1 MSHVT
6 PFSKEKNGEEVEISN
21 PFEKVPEDRTAVD
34 NILRINHGNQM
45 RLGLMADA
53 KANIMITVASIVFSI
68 TIANLDNEV
77 MKWPLLSFAVGSFF
91 SLLFAIFAII
101 PKTDY
106 PKDATG
112 DIDRKSPIFNPL
124 FFGHFAHLPIEEYK
138 EDYAEKLMN
147 DDSIYDSL
155 AGDIYGQGK
164 ILALSKYKYLKWSY
178 NSFLYGMTAAIMVFL
193 LQGPLGEILLNGLKT
208 TWDIIV
214 SETKFTIDGFKEL
227 LCQMSVQCR
236 KTAF

>member
-6 PFSKEKNGEEVEISN
+6 PFSEGNGKREQN

-53 KANIMITVASIVFSI
+53 KANIMITVSSIVFSV
-68 TIANLDNEV
+68 TIANLDNDL
-77 MKWPLLSFAVGSFF
+77 MKWPLLTFACGCFF
-91 SLLFAIFAII
+91 TLLFAIFAII
-101 PKTDY
+101 PKTAY
-106 PKDATG
+106 PKDALG
-112 DIDRKSPIFNPL
+112 DIDRKSPFFNPL

-147 DDSIYDSL
+147 DDSIYDAL

-164 ILALSKYKYLKWSY
+164 VLALSKYKYLKWSY
-178 NSFLYGMTAAIMVFL
+178 NSFLGGMSVAIIVFL
-193 LQGPLGEILLNGLKT
+193 MQGPLGGFVFDGLIWIGNIFVDELL
-208 TWDIIV
+208 
-214 SETKFTIDGFKEL
+214 FTVDGFREL
-227 LCQMSVQCR
+227 LCQGSAVCR
-236 KTAF
+236 NGG

>member
-1 MSHVT
+1 MSQLN
-6 PFSKEKNGEEVEISN
+6 SRENSDKEVGEQN

-53 KANIMITVASIVFSI
+53 KANIMITVSSIVFSV

-77 MKWPLLSFAVGSFF
+77 MKWPLLTFAAGNFF
-91 SLLFAIFAII
+91 TLLFAIFAII
-101 PKTDY
+101 PKTAY

-112 DIDRKSPIFNPL
+112 DIDRNSPWFNPL

-138 EDYAEKLMN
+138 RDYAEKLLT
-147 DDSIYDSL
+147 DDKVYDAL

-164 ILALSKYKYLKWSY
+164 VLALSKYKYLKWSY
-178 NSFLYGMTAAIMVFL
+178 NCFLGGMSAAVIVFL
-193 LQGPLGEILLNGLKT
+193 CQGPVGDMLYSSISNGLDILMGEIA
-208 TWDIIV
+208 
-214 SETKFTIDGFKEL
+214 FTLEGMKEVV
-227 LCQMSVQCR
+227 CQMSARCR
-236 KTAF
+236 EGF

>member
-6 PFSKEKNGEEVEISN
+6 PFSEGNGKKEQN

-53 KANIMITVASIVFSI
+53 KANIMITVSSIVFSV
-68 TIANLDNEV
+68 TIANLDNEL
-77 MKWPLLSFAVGSFF
+77 MKWPLLTFACGCFF
-91 SLLFAIFAII
+91 TLLFAIFAII
-101 PKTDY
+101 PKTAY
-106 PKDATG
+106 PKDVTG
-112 DIDRKSPIFNPL
+112 DIDRKSPFFNPL

-147 DDSIYDSL
+147 DDSIYDAL

-164 ILALSKYKYLKWSY
+164 VLALSKYKYLKWSY
-178 NSFLYGMTAAIMVFL
+178 NSFLIGMSLAIIVFL
-193 LQGPLGEILLNGLKT
+193 MQGPLGDILIDIFDGI
-208 TWDIIV
+208 WDTILG
-214 SETKFTIDGFKEL
+214 EMMFTLDGFKEL
-227 LCQMSVQCR
+227 LCQASTRCR
-236 KTAF
+236 YGG